1 MNIKDRDKI
10 EIKGKK
16 VVVLGLA
23 LSGVSAATLAIY
35 KGADVFV
42 SDQGNSKSLADSF
55 NELKKLASSSCPTD
69 NL

>member
-35 KGADVFV
+35 
-42 SDQGNSKSLADSF
+42 
-55 NELKKLASSSCPTD
+55 
-69 NL
+69 

>member
-23 LSGVSAATLAIY
+23 LSGVSAVKLAIH

-42 SDQGNSKSLADSF
+42 SDQAN
-55 NELKKLASSSCPTD
+55 
-69 NL
+69 